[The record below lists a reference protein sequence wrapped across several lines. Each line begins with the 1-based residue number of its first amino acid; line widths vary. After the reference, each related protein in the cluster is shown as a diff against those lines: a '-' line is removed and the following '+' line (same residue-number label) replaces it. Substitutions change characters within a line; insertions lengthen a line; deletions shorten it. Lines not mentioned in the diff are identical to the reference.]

1 MQTDVPSTKSK
12 RLPKTLVNTG
22 KLDFLLLR
30 PMPLP
35 IQIISYKIDFDG
47 IINIIIASIIFI
59 ISKFILELTWNFKET
74 IIICILLFVRSIIRI
89 CLVWC
94 ANCSVFWFESSKSS
108 FGYFIISLGEAT
120 KYPITIYP
128 QFLQGIFKIIP
139 YAFINYYP
147 VIYIRSQK

>member
-1 MQTDVPSTKSK
+1 MQTNVPSTKSK

-22 KLDFLLLR
+22 KLDFLLLQ

-47 IINIIIASIIFI
+47 IDNIIIASIIFM

-89 CLVWC
+89 CFV
-94 ANCSVFWFESSKSS
+94 
-108 FGYFIISLGEAT
+108 
-120 KYPITIYP
+120 
-128 QFLQGIFKIIP
+128 
-139 YAFINYYP
+139 
-147 VIYIRSQK
+147 